1 MRRNAIGALTIAF
14 AATLTISIHPRVA
27 AADEFAV
34 APAPSNVQ
42 AKVTSGGVKV
52 SWDAPSAAQP
62 KVTHYVVHAGQN
74 SCPVLVP
81 AGRRTATMPII
92 EGQRRI
98 VPRVQ
103 AVNAYGFSEPAQV
116 STSLVV
122 KPPVSSRFRSV
133 QFLQFSDFHGA
144 IEATSTNAGAA
155 RLATAFEQDRRVVR
169 PTFTVS
175 AGDNIG
181 GAPVISSEFDEVP
194 TIKAL
199 NSIKLDV
206 STLGNHE
213 HDRPISFLR
222 QRIDDSKFAYVVSN
236 YSTLKPLQGKKNGVK
251 RYNLIE
257 RDGITAGFVGM
268 NTPDVASLVKGG
280 NLSFGKDSEKTIEL
294 SASTRSVQ
302 RDIDKAKS
310 AGAQIVVVLA
320 HQGWS
325 KNANGEAKGPLIDIA
340 QNLRGAAIVY
350 GGHTHLQYASVI
362 NQASVVEV
370 ENAGR
375 EYSRTQVCLDTQ
387 ANQVL
392 GSHVEFIQASSIA
405 QLPPNPRVA
414 ALVANYQKQLAT
426 KLDVR
431 AGSVAA
437 VISNGDGSRSNQT
450 EFGTLLS
457 DAARDAYGTDFAF
470 LNIGGIRSNLPAAS
484 YRPADPTLRRPNQG
498 NSGPYDV
505 TLGDVLTALP
515 FENYLATTNISGA
528 QLWKALEN
536 GVSVY
541 PGSGRLPQVSGL
553 RFAFDPTA
561 PVGSRVQSVKR
572 DDGTPILPDNTV
584 YTITAVDFMISG
596 GDGYGDLFN
605 PQQANIRDL
614 VTDALV
620 QVLRADGAAGRVTS
634 VPDPSGRITINSK

>member
-1 MRRNAIGALTIAF
+1 MRSKTIFALSIAC
-14 AATLTISIHPRVA
+14 AVTLTISMLPRVA

-42 AKVTSGGVKV
+42 AKLTSGGVQV
-52 SWDAPSAAQP
+52 SWDPAPAAQP

-81 AGRRTATMPII
+81 AGARTASMPIV

-103 AVNAYGFSEPAQV
+103 AVNAYGFSEPVKA
-116 STSLVV
+116 SASLAV

-144 IEATSTNAGAA
+144 IEATNTNAGAA
-155 RLATAFEQDRRVVR
+155 RLATAFERDRRAVK

-199 NSIKLDV
+199 NAMKLDV

-213 HDRPISFLR
+213 HDRPIPFLR

-251 RYNLIE
+251 RFNLIE
-257 RDGITAGFVGM
+257 RDGITVGFVGM

-280 NLSFGKDSEKTIEL
+280 NLSFGKGAKNTIEL
-294 SASTRSVQ
+294 SESTRSVQ
-302 RDIDKAKS
+302 RDIENAKR
-310 AGAQIVVVLA
+310 AGAQMVVVLA
-320 HQGWS
+320 HQGWAE
-325 KNANGEAKGPLIDIA
+325 NANGEAKGPLIDMA
-340 QNLRGAAIVY
+340 RKLQGAAVVY
-350 GGHTHLQYASVI
+350 GGHTHLQYASII

-387 ANQVL
+387 ANRVL

-405 QLPPNPRVA
+405 QLPPNPKVA
-414 ALVANYQKQLAT
+414 AFVARYQQQLAA

-431 AGSVAA
+431 AGSVAD
-437 VISNGDGSRSNQT
+437 VISNGDGSRSDQT

-457 DAARDAYGTDFAF
+457 DAARVEYGTDFAL

-484 YRPADPTLRRPNQG
+484 YRPADPTLRRPSQG
-498 NSGPYDV
+498 SSGPYDV

-515 FENYLATTNISGA
+515 FENFLATTTISGE

-561 PVGSRVQSVKR
+561 PLGSRVQSVTR
-572 DDGTPILPDNTV
+572 DDGAPILPDNTI

-605 PQQANIRDL
+605 PQQAHIRDL
-614 VTDALV
+614 MTEVLV
-620 QVLRADGAAGRVTS
+620 QALRADGAAGRVTS
-634 VPDPSGRITINSK
+634 VPDPSGRISITSK